1 MHLDAQVKSYN
12 DLKHMETA
20 YVVKLHNFCQLGMAQ
35 PCFKFEHPNWA
46 ERIDNNRCA
55 EALCPSLSSAVLVGY
70 ISF

>member
-55 EALCPSLSSAVLVGY
+55 
-70 ISF
+70 